1 MITRRACLLGGAAAA
16 ALPLAPVADA
26 ATNGFDPSSALPHKD
41 AFFPFDGVY
50 MNSASQ
56 HPLSRGARAAVNRY
70 LDYKTFSED
79 SEFSNYEVR
88 QRIMENYAALIG
100 ADVDE
105 ICFVQSTTVGENLIL
120 KALDIPYKPARVVTD
135 ELHFV
140 GSLPTYSELER
151 HGMDVVTVRAEDD
164 GSIDL
169 EKFRQAINDD
179 TRLVSV
185 SLVSTINGYLHD
197 LKALCD
203 MAHARGALVYAD
215 VIHAVGSTPFNV
227 RQSGVDF
234 ASASSYK
241 WLMGEMG
248 LGFLYVRKD
257 RLREIRRP
265 WFGHNQLARR
275 QSLGFP
281 APDRAGPVTE
291 YDHLDSALGYFAM
304 GTQANIVAAQLDF
317 SLDYLLK
324 VGVERIQAYRQPLI
338 DRLQEELPTLGYAP
352 ITPQPSGTAL
362 VSFRYEGDGEAL
374 YNRLSEAGIMITVRP
389 HHIRISPSVFND
401 MDDVERLIR
410 ALA

>member
-26 ATNGFDPSSALPHKD
+26 ATAGFDPSSALPHKD

-281 APDRAGPVTE
+281 APDRAGRVTE

-324 VGVERIQAYRQPLI
+324 AGVERIQAYRQPLI

-374 YNRLSEAGIMITVRP
+374 YNRLSEAGITITVRP

-401 MDDVERLIR
+401 VDDVERLIR